1 MYEHLPGKF
10 SAELYALYCGLVA
23 IVTAAIMFAPVV
35 HRFLHTFHLE
45 ERG

>member
-1 MYEHLPGKF
+1 VYEHLPGKF
-10 SAELYALYCGLVA
+10 LAGLYALYCGLVA